1 MDLRLYFYTL
11 RHLKLRQI
19 LHQIQHKIRLYPIRD
34 KRFIKGAPI
43 HKTGFIL
50 ELIPYIEK
58 TDSYLGEKNFT
69 FLNLNADFIGW
80 EDKRQGALW
89 LYNLN
94 YMDFILQKKITF
106 EDVSYWINLFIDT
119 LPLNQSGME
128 PYPISLRGINWIKC
142 ISYYRELIP
151 VKEKQKWD
159 SSLYSQYR
167 CLYSNLE
174 FHLLGNHLLENA
186 YSLLWGGLYFREDKF
201 YEKAVWLLTQEL
213 NEQILPDGA
222 HYELSPMYHEI
233 LLDRLLDCINALKYN
248 YRFEGQESVIA
259 FLEEKS
265 RLMLSWLN
273 AIIYKDGTIPL
284 LNDSAYGI
292 APSARDLFAYAKR
305 LAIQWST
312 HKLKES
318 GYRKFVSDTFEMIMD
333 VGNIGPDYIPG
344 HAHADTFNYELR
356 IDGKPFIIDSGIST
370 YEKNSRRQYERETHA
385 HNTVQVDG
393 KSSSKVWGGF
403 RVAQRAKISGLKED
417 KFCITASHNGF
428 RETGISHQRIFNM
441 NDEEIMICDSLL
453 PLSEK
458 KGITM
463 IHLHPDIRIIS
474 VNNDSIKTNL
484 AIFWFYGTDEIWIE
498 DCEVAFEYNKRVA
511 TKKICIAFTNQMQYT
526 INKFRTE
533 HK

>member
-1 MDLRLYFYTL
+1 MKLSLYYHTL
-11 RHLKLRQI
+11 RHLRPIQI
-19 LHQIQHKIRLYPIRD
+19 IYQIKHHIWQIQKKTLRINKYRKGEPLSLLTYID
-34 KRFIKGAPI
+34 KSICLQADG
-43 HKTGFIL
+43 
-50 ELIPYIEK
+50 
-58 TDSYLGEKNFT
+58 SFT
-69 FLNLNADFIGW
+69 FLNIN
-80 EDKRQGALW
+80 KRVKEWNYTEGSMLW
-89 LYNLN
+89 MYNLN
-94 YMDFILQKKITF
+94 YMDYLLQTGLDPKLGI
-106 EDVSYWINLFIDT
+106 DWINRFIQD
-119 LPLNQSGME
+119 QSTNITGLD
-128 PYPISLRGINWIKC
+128 PYPIALRNINWIKF
-142 ISYYRELIP
+142 ISRYYFLISETELTQWNTSI
-151 VKEKQKWD
+151 
-159 SSLYSQYR
+159 YSQYQR
-167 CLYSNLE
+167 LFSNLE

-284 LNDSAYGI
+284 LNDSAYGN

-305 LAIQWST
+305 LGIQWST

-403 RVAQRAKISGLKED
+403 RVAQRAKISSLKED

-498 DCEVAFEYNKRVA
+498 DCEIAFEYNKRVA

>member
-1 MDLRLYFYTL
+1 MNISLYIHTIRYLKGKQIFYQIWYRLQKIVKKKKPPFTKVPPNSPLTL
-11 RHLKLRQI
+11 THFINKPKTLTFESTFCFLNIIDTIQNW
-19 LHQIQHKIRLYPIRD
+19 QHKEYTKLWRY
-34 KRFIKGAPI
+34 
-43 HKTGFIL
+43 
-50 ELIPYIEK
+50 
-58 TDSYLGEKNFT
+58 NF
-69 FLNLNADFIGW
+69 
-80 EDKRQGALW
+80 
-89 LYNLN
+89 Y
-94 YMDFILQKKITF
+94 YMDYLLQEDLSFEEGKK
-106 EDVSYWINLFIDT
+106 WISLFT
-119 LPLNQSGME
+119 KELPKNEEALE
-128 PYPISLRGINWIKC
+128 PYPTALRCINWIKF
-142 ISYYRELIP
+142 ISTNQYLISDS
-151 VKEKQKWD
+151 EQRKWNQ
-159 SSLYSQYR
+159 SLHYQYQSLYN
-167 CLYSNLE
+167 NLE

-201 YEKAVWLLTQEL
+201 YEKAVWLLTKEL

-233 LLDRLLDCINALKYN
+233 LLDRLLDCINALKNN

-259 FLEEKS
+259 FLEEKA
-265 RLMLSWLN
+265 RLMLSWLH
-273 AIIYKDGTIPL
+273 AIIYKDGTISL

-292 APSARDLFAYAKR
+292 APSARNLFAYAKR
-305 LAIQWST
+305 LGIQWST
-312 HKLKES
+312 HKLKEC
-318 GYRKFVSDTFEMIMD
+318 GYRKFVSDTFEMVMD

-403 RVAQRAKISGLKED
+403 RVAQRAKISSLKED

-441 NDEEIMICDSLL
+441 NEEEIMICDSLL
-453 PLSEK
+453 PLSGK
-458 KGITM
+458 NGIAM

-484 AIFWFYGTDEIWIE
+484 AIFKFYGTDEIWIE
-498 DCEVAFEYNKRVA
+498 DCEVAFEYNKRVV

-526 INKFRTE
+526 INKLRIE
-533 HK
+533 HE